1 MGKNNQEKT
10 DRELKNGKAACDN
23 EDWNNEM
30 RNKWLK
36 AY

>member
-1 MGKNNQEKT
+1 MVENT
-10 DRELKNGKAACDN
+10 DKELKKGEAACDN

-36 AY
+36 A

>member
-1 MGKNNQEKT
+1 MVENTGK
-10 DRELKNGKAACDN
+10 ELKKGKAACDN
-23 EDWNNEM
+23 EDWNKEM